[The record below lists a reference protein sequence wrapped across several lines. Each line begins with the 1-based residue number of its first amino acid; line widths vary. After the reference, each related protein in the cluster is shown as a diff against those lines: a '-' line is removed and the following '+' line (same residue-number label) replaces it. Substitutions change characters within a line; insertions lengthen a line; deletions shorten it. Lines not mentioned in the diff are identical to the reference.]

1 MAPSKLVLFLAL
13 NLALHAAAA
22 HACAPYCPT
31 PTPPPPPPPVVPTPS
46 TCSID
51 TLKLKVCA
59 NVLNLLK
66 LNLPVPENEECCPLL
81 SGLANLDASVC
92 LCTAIKAEI
101 LGIKLNVPV
110 DFTLLLNQCRKTC
123 PDNFT
128 CSI

>member
-1 MAPSKLVLFLAL
+1 MAPFKLVLFLAV
-13 NLALHAAAA
+13 NLAILASAA

-31 PTPPPPPPPVVPTPS
+31 PSPPPPPL
-46 TCSID
+46 TCSVN

-81 SGLANLDASVC
+81 SGIANLDASVC
-92 LCTAIKAEI
+92 LCTAIKSEI
-101 LGIKLNVPV
+101 LGIKLNVLA
-110 DFTLLLNQCRKTC
+110 DFTLLLNKCCKTF
-123 PDNFT
+123 PDNYT

>member
-1 MAPSKLVLFLAL
+1 
-13 NLALHAAAA
+13 
-22 HACAPYCPT
+22 
-31 PTPPPPPPPVVPTPS
+31 
-46 TCSID
+46 
-51 TLKLKVCA
+51 VCA

-101 LGIKLNVPV
+101 LGIKLNVLA

-128 CSI
+128 CST

>member
-1 MAPSKLVLFLAL
+1 MSPSKLVLFLVV
-13 NLALHAAAA
+13 NLALLASAV
-22 HACAPYCPT
+22 HACAPCCPT
-31 PTPPPPPPPVVPTPS
+31 PSPPPPS
-46 TCSID
+46 LTCSVN

-81 SGLANLDASVC
+81 SRLANLDASVC
-92 LCTAIKAEI
+92 LCTSIKAEI
-101 LGIKLNVPV
+101 LGIKLNVLA

-123 PDNFT
+123 PDNYT

>member
-1 MAPSKLVLFLAL
+1 MAPFKLVLFLAV
-13 NLALHAAAA
+13 NLAILASAA

-31 PTPPPPPPPVVPTPS
+31 PSPPPPPS

-101 LGIKLNVPV
+101 LGIKLNVLD
-110 DFTLLLNQCRKTC
+110 DFTLLLNHCRKTC
-123 PDNFT
+123 PDNYT

>member
-1 MAPSKLVLFLAL
+1 MAPFKLVLFLVV
-13 NLALHAAAA
+13 NLAILASAA

-31 PTPPPPPPPVVPTPS
+31 PSPPPPPS

-101 LGIKLNVPV
+101 LGIKLNVLA

-123 PDNFT
+123 PDNYT

>member
-1 MAPSKLVLFLAL
+1 MAPFKLVLFLAV
-13 NLALHAAAA
+13 NLAILASAA

-31 PTPPPPPPPVVPTPS
+31 PSPPPPPS

-101 LGIKLNVPV
+101 LGIKLSLLD

-123 PDNFT
+123 PDNYT

>member
-1 MAPSKLVLFLAL
+1 MAPSKLVLFLVV
-13 NLALHAAAA
+13 NLALLASAA

-31 PTPPPPPPPVVPTPS
+31 PSPPPPTL
-46 TCSID
+46 TCSVN

-101 LGIKLNVPV
+101 LGIKLNVLA

-123 PDNFT
+123 PDNYT

>member
-1 MAPSKLVLFLAL
+1 MVPSKLVIFLAV
-13 NLALHAAAA
+13 NLALLASVA
-22 HACAPYCPT
+22 HASAPYCPT
-31 PTPPPPPPPVVPTPS
+31 PSPPPPLL

-81 SGLANLDASVC
+81 SGIANLDASVC
-92 LCTAIKAEI
+92 LCTAIKSEI
-101 LGIKLNVPV
+101 LGIKLNVLA
-110 DFTLLLNQCRKTC
+110 DFTLLLNKCCKTF
-123 PDNFT
+123 PDNYT